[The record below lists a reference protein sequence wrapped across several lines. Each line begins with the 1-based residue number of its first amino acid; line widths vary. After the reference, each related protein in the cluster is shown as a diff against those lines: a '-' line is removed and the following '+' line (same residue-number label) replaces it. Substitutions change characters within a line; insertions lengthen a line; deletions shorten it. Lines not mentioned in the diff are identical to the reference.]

1 MRNDT
6 SLQEGFTCGV
16 AEWRMLP
23 TSMPLLPMEAR
34 SVPELPVGE
43 EWQYEP
49 KWDGFRCLAYRDGD
63 GVTLWS
69 KSGQDLTRYF
79 PEVGDLLKGVS
90 AKRFVL
96 DGELIVPQ
104 GKSSSFEQLLM
115 RIHPAASRVAR
126 LANEHPAMFVVF
138 DLLVDAEGRDLTGL
152 VLRERRGLLEAFAGE
167 VLTHTRV
174 PLSPVTRDARE
185 AARWLKGATG
195 IDGVIA
201 KRLDMAYQAGE
212 RTGMQKVKRLE
223 AVDCVVGGFR
233 FAERSTPQKP
243 EVGSL
248 LLGLYN
254 AEGKLDHVG
263 FCSSFDA
270 AEKRRL
276 APLLMELIAGPGAAG
291 FTGKAPGGPSRWS
304 SKRSMEW
311 QPLRPM
317 LVCEV
322 RYDHFSE
329 GRFRHGTKFMR
340 WRPDKEARI
349 CTFEQVTR
357 PTRGSLSLL
366 RSA

>member
-1 MRNDT
+1 
-6 SLQEGFTCGV
+6 
-16 AEWRMLP
+16 
-23 TSMPLLPMEAR
+23 MEAL
-34 SVPELPVGE
+34 SVPELPAGE

-79 PEVGDLLKGVS
+79 PEVSGMLAGVR
-90 AKRFVL
+90 AERFVL
-96 DGELIVPQ
+96 DGELIVPW
-104 GKSSSFEQLLM
+104 GGSSSFEQLLM
-115 RIHPAASRVAR
+115 RIHPAASRVLR
-126 LANEHPAMFVVF
+126 LSNEHPAMFVVF
-138 DLLVDAEGRDLTGL
+138 DLLVDERGRDLTGL
-152 VLRERRGLLEAFAGE
+152 TLRERRGLLEEFAGR
-167 VLTHTRV
+167 VLTDARL
-174 PLSPVTRDARE
+174 PLSPVARDARE
-185 AARWLKGATG
+185 ASMWLKGATG

-201 KRLDMAYQAGE
+201 KRLDMAYQSGE

-233 FAERSTPQKP
+233 FAERSTEREP

-263 FCSSFDA
+263 FCSSFVA

-276 APLLMELIAGPGAAG
+276 APLLMELVAPGVGG

-311 QPLRPM
+311 QPLRPV

-329 GRFRHGTKFMR
+329 GRFRHGTKFLR
-340 WRPDKEARI
+340 WRPDKEARM

-357 PTRGSLSLL
+357 ATRGSLSLL